1 MKISVTEAARMIG
14 ASPEYVRYGL
24 RTKQLPIGSAVQMS
38 TRWTYNVQLEL
49 VKKYITGKEDKNDD
63 TDT

>member
-1 MKISVTEAARMIG
+1 MKITVTEAARMIG

-38 TRWTYNVQLEL
+38 SRWTYNISEGLL
-49 VKKYITGKEDKNDD
+49 RKYLGKEEEGND

>member
-1 MKISVTEAARMIG
+1 MKKITVTEAARMIG

-38 TRWTYNVQLEL
+38 TRWTYNISEGLL
-49 VKKYITGKEDKNDD
+49 NKYLGKGDNEDVDN
-63 TDT
+63 T

>member
-1 MKISVTEAARMIG
+1 MKITVTEAARMIG

-38 TRWTYNVQLEL
+38 TRWTYNISEGLL
-49 VKKYITGKEDKNDD
+49 NKYLGKGDKDD
-63 TDT
+63 VDNT

>member
-1 MKISVTEAARMIG
+1 MKITVTEAARMIG

-38 TRWTYNVQLEL
+38 TRWTYNISEGLL
-49 VKKYITGKEDKNDD
+49 NKYLGKGDNDD
-63 TDT
+63 VDNT

>member
-38 TRWTYNVQLEL
+38 SRWTYNISEGLL
-49 VKKYITGKEDKNDD
+49 MKYLGKEDKNDD
-63 TDT
+63 TDI